1 MSEPSEERLINFLRA
16 HQPSPPPASMELECS
31 LFEEIDKEP
40 KLSITLVDKQKKV
53 IPFINWRMGMVAC
66 GLLIGVGLGWNS
78 YNLSQRDTLEAEIAE
93 IADQTDP
100 LSLYAI
106 DSDTGLYDV
115 KL

>member
-1 MSEPSEERLINFLRA
+1 MNEPSEERLINFLRE
-16 HQPSPPPASMELECS
+16 HQPSPPPASIDLERS
-31 LFEEIDKEP
+31 LFEEIEKEP
-40 KLSITLVDKQKKV
+40 KLSITKVDKRQKK
-53 IPFINWRMGMVAC
+53 IPFINWRMGLVAC

-100 LSLYAI
+100 LSLYAV